1 MEMERDRQWR
11 ETGDGERAR
20 DRVENN
26 LRGDG
31 ERARDRVENNLR
43 GDGERTAMERDRRWR
58 ESGNGER
65 DRERESERQS
75 RAQLGHK
82 IHIYC
87 SLTAGDRPLIPCH
100 TYFTLSYSHDA
111 DCRSL

>member
-1 MEMERDRQWR
+1 MERERETEWRVISVEMERERPWR
-11 ETGDGERAR
+11 ETGDGERA
-20 DRVENN
+20 
-26 LRGDG
+26 
-31 ERARDRVENNLR
+31 
-43 GDGERTAMERDRRWR
+43 AMER
-58 ESGNGER
+58 ET
-65 DRERESERQS
+65 ERQS

-100 TYFTLSYSHDA
+100 TYFTLSYSPDA